1 MSGYVLGRDA
11 EEDRDDLWS
20 YIAEDSLDAA
30 DRVRGQ
36 MMPSG
41 GAEMR
46 AKSFETVNATRRGLL
61 KLAGAAAASKAL
73 LGDGLAAAQQAEER
87 CRTCGLPSLKIAD
100 VRVIVTCPD
109 RNYVLVK
116 ILTSEPGLYGVGDA
130 TLNGRELAV
139 AEDLKEHIAPLLIS
153 RDPEQIEDT
162 WQYLYRGPYWRG
174 GPVQMTALAGVDLAL
189 WDIKGKRAGMPVY
202 QLLGGR
208 TRVGALAYTHASGA
222 DFGAVEDVARR
233 AMERGFKAVRA
244 QVAIPG
250 LEGTYGTSG
259 RKPPEATA
267 ATIGPAAG
275 LPATEV
281 FEPAPYLA
289 TVPRLFEHL
298 RAKLGDDIELLHD
311 VHEKLD
317 PIQAARLAHDLE
329 PYHLFF
335 LEDPLRPEYKESF
348 RLIREHSTTPLAM
361 GELFNSLWDS
371 VPLIKEQLID
381 YIRCDLGHIG
391 GITAARKV
399 AALAELFQV
408 RTAWHGP
415 GDIGPATHAA
425 NVHVD
430 VSIPNF
436 GIQEMVFFPDVAR
449 EVMPGA
455 PEFKDGYMNVTDAP
469 GLGTDVSEEL
479 ARKYPYRRAYLPTA
493 RRKDGSVHDW

>member
-1 MSGYVLGRDA
+1 MDKSDSSGFGRRGFLGLVGATALR
-11 EEDRDDLWS
+11 
-20 YIAEDSLDAA
+20 DSLLSRRRPAFGRFATDSAA
-30 DRVRGQ
+30 WKTGQ
-36 MMPSG
+36 SAG
-41 GAEMR
+41 
-46 AKSFETVNATRRGLL
+46 TNASSPGM
-61 KLAGAAAASKAL
+61 
-73 LGDGLAAAQQAEER
+73 
-87 CRTCGLPSLKIAD
+87 PSLKIND

-139 AEDLKEHIAPLLIS
+139 AEDLEKHIAPLLIG

-208 TRVGALAYTHASGA
+208 TRKGALAYTHASGR
-222 DFGAVEDVARR
+222 DFAEVEAVARR
-233 AMERGFKAVRA
+233 AMERGFKCVRA

-250 LEGTYGTSG
+250 LEGTYGTPG
-259 RKPPEATA
+259 NKTPEA
-267 ATIGPAAG
+267 AAG

-281 FEPAPYLA
+281 FEPSPYLR
-289 TVPRLFEHL
+289 TVPRLFEYL
-298 RAKLGDDIELLHD
+298 RSKLGEEVELLHD
-311 VHEKLD
+311 CHEKLD

-329 PYHLFF
+329 PYRLFF
-335 LEDPLRPEYKESF
+335 LEDCLRPEYKEGF

-361 GELFNSLWDS
+361 GELFNSLWDC

-415 GDIGPATHAA
+415 GDIGPPTHAA

-430 VSIPNF
+430 ISIPNF
-436 GIQEMVFFPDVAR
+436 GVQEMVFFPDVAR
-449 EVMPGA
+449 EVVTGG
-455 PEFKDGYMNVTDAP
+455 PEFKEGYMRVSDAP
-469 GLGTDVSEEL
+469 GLGCDVNEE
-479 ARKYPYRRAYLPTA
+479 AAKKYPYRRAYLPTA
-493 RRKDGSVHDW
+493 RRTDGSVQDW

>member
-1 MSGYVLGRDA
+1 MNTTNARGWNAARRTFLKVSAATVAELLGRSRSA
-11 EEDRDDLWS
+11 S
-20 YIAEDSLDAA
+20 
-30 DRVRGQ
+30 
-36 MMPSG
+36 
-41 GAEMR
+41 
-46 AKSFETVNATRRGLL
+46 
-61 KLAGAAAASKAL
+61 AASHSQGTKGVEPGPFSSSPAL
-73 LGDGLAAAQQAEER
+73 PRPA
-87 CRTCGLPSLKIAD
+87 GLPRLKITD

-139 AEDLKEHIAPLLIS
+139 AEDLEKHIAPLLIG

-174 GPVQMTALAGVDLAL
+174 GPVQMTALAGIDLAL

-208 TRVGALAYTHASGA
+208 TRIGALAYTHASGK
-222 DFGAVEDVARR
+222 DFAEVADVAQR
-233 AMERGFKAVRA
+233 ALARGFKCVRA

-250 LEGTYGTSG
+250 LEGTYGTGGSQNKPKETSG
-259 RKPPEATA
+259 RGANRA
-267 ATIGPAAG
+267 A
-275 LPATEV
+275 LPATEI
-281 FEPAPYLA
+281 FEPAPYLH
-289 TVPRLFEHL
+289 TVPRLFEYL
-298 RAKLGDDIELLHD
+298 RSKLGDEVELLHD
-311 VHEKLD
+311 CHERLD

-348 RLIREHSTTPLAM
+348 RIIREHSTTPIAM
-361 GELFNSLWDS
+361 GELFNSLWDY

-381 YIRCDLGHIG
+381 YIRCDLDHIG

-399 AALAELFQV
+399 ATLAELFQV

-415 GDIGPATHAA
+415 GDIAPPTHAA

-430 VSIPNF
+430 ISIPNF
-436 GIQEMVFFPDVAR
+436 GIQEMVFFPEVAR
-449 EVMPGA
+449 EVIPGG
-455 PEFKDGYMNVTDAP
+455 PEFKDGYMNVGDSP
-469 GLGTDVSEEL
+469 GLGTDVNEE
-479 ARKYPYRRAYLPTA
+479 AAKKYPYRRAYLPTA
-493 RRKDGSVHDW
+493 RRKDGSVQDW

>member
-1 MSGYVLGRDA
+1 MDKPSSDSSRAGRRGFLGLGGAVALGR
-11 EEDRDDLWS
+11 
-20 YIAEDSLDAA
+20 
-30 DRVRGQ
+30 
-36 MMPSG
+36 
-41 GAEMR
+41 
-46 AKSFETVNATRRGLL
+46 
-61 KLAGAAAASKAL
+61 AL
-73 LGDGLAAAQQAEER
+73 LGHDGGWRRHGFLMSMTSAAENSGPGARSSQ
-87 CRTCGLPSLKIAD
+87 GLPPLKISD

-109 RNYVLVK
+109 RNYVVVK
-116 ILTSEPGLYGVGDA
+116 ISTSEAGLYGVGDA

-139 AEDLKEHIAPLLIS
+139 AEDLKQHIAPLLIG
-153 RDPEQIEDT
+153 RDPERVEDT

-208 TRVGALAYTHASGA
+208 TRIGALAYTHASGR
-222 DFGAVEDVARR
+222 DFAEVEDAVRHAI
-233 AMERGFKAVRA
+233 ERGFKCVRA

-250 LEGTYGTSG
+250 LEGTYGTAG
-259 RKPPEATA
+259 AKPAEA
-267 ATIGPAAG
+267 AAG
-275 LPATEV
+275 RVANMASLPQTEV
-281 FEPAPYLA
+281 FEPAPYLS

-298 RAKLGDDIELLHD
+298 RAKLGQEVELLHD
-311 VHEKLD
+311 CHEKLD

-335 LEDPLRPEYKESF
+335 LEDCLRPEYKESF

-361 GELFNSLWDS
+361 GELFNSLWDC

-415 GDIGPATHAA
+415 GDIGPPTHAA

-436 GIQEMVFFPDVAR
+436 GIQEMVFFPDAAR
-449 EVMPGA
+449 EVISGG
-455 PEFKDGYMNVTDAP
+455 PEFKDGYMNVSDTP
-469 GLGTDVSEEL
+469 GLGCDVNEE
-479 ARKYPYRRAYLPTA
+479 AAKKYPYRRSYLPTA